1 MLPMNVITYEM
12 PLKQPFGI
20 NYENEACSVIFMTKL
35 TGEK

>member
-20 NYENEACSVIFMTKL
+20 NYENEAYSVIFMTKL
-35 TGEK
+35 TGDK

>member
-20 NYENEACSVIFMTKL
+20 NYENEARSVIFMTKL
-35 TGEK
+35 TGDK